1 MHLNAC
7 EHVYFVVM
15 ATAAR
20 PAESTD
26 QPEPLK
32 AAQATSCCQH
42 AEQFGEQTGGAG
54 PEDKE

>member
-1 MHLNAC
+1 
-7 EHVYFVVM
+7 M

-20 PAESTD
+20 PAESRD

-32 AAQATSCCQH
+32 AAQVASCCQH

-54 PEDKE
+54 SEDKE